1 MSPQIGLLLALGCA
15 FATNLAFLWKHKG
28 AVAAPEMSFKHPL
41 ASAAGLFR
49 SKWFTI
55 GFLVAIAAWVLHVF
69 ALALAPISLV
79 QAVISGG
86 LVFLAVL
93 ADRWFGFELGR
104 REWMGVGLTALGL
117 AFLGLTVQ
125 SAGSE
130 GTHSSYS
137 ISGMIAFEG
146 GMILIGTLLLLSHRV
161 ERISHRHGVLLGAA
175 AGILFGVSD
184 ISIKALTGTVPGD
197 LLSIIS
203 PWTGV
208 AILASIAA
216 FYASARSLQVGEG
229 VSTIAITAVAAN
241 ASAIIGGILVFGEPI
256 GSGPL
261 QIAGRFIA
269 FCLVIAGAA
278 LMPTH
283 AEQLEPDENAAPR

>member
-1 MSPQIGLLLALGCA
+1 MTLHIGLLLALLCA
-15 FATNLAFLWKHKG
+15 FATNLAFLWKHRG
-28 AVAAPEMSFKHPL
+28 AVAAPDIDMRHPL
-41 ASAAGLFR
+41 ASAANLFR
-49 SKWFTI
+49 SKWWAI
-55 GFLVAIAAWVLHVF
+55 GFAVALFAWVLHVG

-125 SAGSE
+125 TGSE
-130 GTHSSYS
+130 GSHSSYS

-146 GMILIGTLLLLSHRV
+146 GMIVVGTLLLLSHRV
-161 ERISHRHGVLLGAA
+161 ERIKHRHGVLLGAA

-197 LLSIIS
+197 VLSIVS

-216 FYASARSLQVGEG
+216 FYASARALQVGEG

-241 ASAIIGGILVFGEPI
+241 SSAILGGILVFGD
-256 GSGPL
+256 PL
-261 QIAGRFIA
+261 GEDAFGIAARACA
-269 FCLVIAGAA
+269 FMLVIVAAA
-278 LMPTH
+278 LTPAPMR
-283 AEQLEPDENAAPR
+283 AASRTA

>member
-1 MSPQIGLLLALGCA
+1 MTLHIGLLLALLCA
-15 FATNLAFLWKHKG
+15 FATNLAFLWKHRG
-28 AVAAPEMSFKHPL
+28 AVAAPAIDMRHPL
-41 ASAAGLFR
+41 ASAANLFR
-49 SKWFTI
+49 SKWWAI
-55 GFLVAIAAWVLHVF
+55 GFGVALVAWVLHVA

-125 SAGSE
+125 TGSE

-146 GMILIGTLLLLSHRV
+146 GMIVIGTLLLLSHRV
-161 ERISHRHGVLLGAA
+161 ERIRHRHGVLLGAA

-184 ISIKALTGTVPGD
+184 ISIKALTGTVPGE
-197 LLSIIS
+197 LLSIVS

-216 FYASARSLQVGEG
+216 FYASARALQVGEG
-229 VSTIAITAVAAN
+229 VSTIAITAVSAN
-241 ASAIIGGILVFGEPI
+241 SSAILGGILVFGD
-256 GSGPL
+256 PL
-261 QIAGRFIA
+261 GEDAFGIAARACA
-269 FCLVIAGAA
+269 FMLVLVAAA
-278 LMPTH
+278 LTPAPMR
-283 AEQLEPDENAAPR
+283 AASRTA

>member
-1 MSPQIGLLLALGCA
+1 MTVQIGLLLALVCA
-15 FATNLAFLWKHKG
+15 FATNLAFLWKHRG
-28 AVAAPEMSFKHPL
+28 AIAAPDIHMRHPL
-41 ASAAGLFR
+41 ASAAALFR
-49 SKWFTI
+49 SKWWAI
-55 GFLVAIAAWVLHVF
+55 GFAVALVAWVLHVA

-125 SAGSE
+125 TGSE

-146 GMILIGTLLLLSHRV
+146 GMIVIGSLLLLSHRV
-161 ERISHRHGVLLGAA
+161 ERIRHRHGVLLGAA

-184 ISIKALTGTVPGD
+184 ISLKALTGTVPGD
-197 LLSIIS
+197 LLSIVS

-208 AILASIAA
+208 AIVASIAA
-216 FYASARSLQVGEG
+216 FYASARALQVGEG
-229 VSTIAITAVAAN
+229 VSTIAITAVSAN
-241 ASAIIGGILVFGEPI
+241 ASAILGGILVFGD
-256 GSGPL
+256 PL
-261 QIAGRFIA
+261 GDDAFGIAARACA
-269 FCLVIAGAA
+269 FVLVIVAAA
-278 LMPTH
+278 LTPAPMR
-283 AEQLEPDENAAPR
+283 AASRTA

>member
-1 MSPQIGLLLALGCA
+1 MTVQIGLLLALLCA
-15 FATNLAFLWKHKG
+15 FATNLAFLWKHRG
-28 AVAAPEMSFKHPL
+28 AVAAPAIDMRHPL
-41 ASAAGLFR
+41 ASAANLFR
-49 SKWFTI
+49 SKWWTV
-55 GFLVAIAAWVLHVF
+55 GFGVALIAWILHVA

-125 SAGSE
+125 TGS
-130 GTHSSYS
+130 GDSHSSYS

-146 GMILIGTLLLLSHRV
+146 GMIVIGSLLLLSHRV
-161 ERISHRHGVLLGAA
+161 EQLRHRHGILLGAA

-197 LLSIIS
+197 LMSIVS
-203 PWTGV
+203 PWTAV

-216 FYASARSLQVGEG
+216 FFSSARALQVGEG

-241 ASAIIGGILVFGEPI
+241 ASAIIGGILVFSDPLGED
-256 GSGPL
+256 
-261 QIAGRFIA
+261 A
-269 FCLVIAGAA
+269 FAIVARACAFMLVLVAAA
-278 LMPTH
+278 LTP
-283 AEQLEPDENAAPR
+283 APVRAASRTA